1 MNISIQDLPILNT
14 EDFDSS
20 QDLFLLQKP
29 QVGGVGEPSVFGLT
43 RDLAS
48 NQVSIRPSSVRFLPK
63 EQHIDRFFYSTG
75 DRNKP
80 SHEQKTF
87 RSKDLKSYGVPS
99 SANHV
104 LLSIVDSCAVGGTT
118 GRVFHIRFYY
128 GKYPQAAQVAPGQYQ
143 DVVRFYTSKA
153 SKDKG
158 APIMHTDQFWLP
170 IFENDGD
177 DGAKKLIYHKANL
190 ENVDLDFYIIAYS

>member
-1 MNISIQDLPILNT
+1 MNINIQDLPILNT

-48 NQVSIRPSSVRFLPK
+48 NQVSIRPSSIRFLPK

-80 SHEQKTF
+80 SHEQNTF
-87 RSKDLKSYGVPS
+87 RSKDLKSYGIPA
-99 SANHV
+99 SANHI
-104 LLSIVDSCAVGGTT
+104 LLSVVDSTTVGGDE
-118 GRVFHIRFYY
+118 GRVFTIRFFY
-128 GKYPQAAQVAPGQYQ
+128 GKYPQAAQVNPGKYQ
-143 DVVRFYTSKA
+143 DFIRFYTSKHK
-153 SKDKG
+153 KDG
-158 APIMHTDQFWLP
+158 SQPIMHTDQFWLP

-177 DGAKKLIYHKANL
+177 DGVKKLIYHKSNL
-190 ENVDLDFYIIAYS
+190 VNVDLDFYIIAYS

>member
-1 MNISIQDLPILNT
+1 MNINIQDLPTLNA

-29 QVGGVGEPSVFGLT
+29 QVGGVGVPSVFGLT

-48 NQVSIRPSSVRFLPK
+48 NQVSIRPSSIRFLPK

-75 DRNKP
+75 DRNK
-80 SHEQKTF
+80 STNEEKNF
-87 RSKDLKSYGVPS
+87 RSKDLKSYGIPS
-99 SANHV
+99 SANHI
-104 LLSIVDSCAVGGTT
+104 LLSVVDSTTVGGGA
-118 GRVFHIRFYY
+118 GRICFIRFFY
-128 GKYPQAAQVAPGQYQ
+128 GKYPQAAQVPPGQFQ
-143 DVVRFYTSKA
+143 DFVRFYTSA
-153 SKDKG
+153 GSKDGG

-177 DGAKKLIYHKANL
+177 NGVKKLIYHKSNL
-190 ENVDLDFYIIAYS
+190 VNVDLDFYIIAYS